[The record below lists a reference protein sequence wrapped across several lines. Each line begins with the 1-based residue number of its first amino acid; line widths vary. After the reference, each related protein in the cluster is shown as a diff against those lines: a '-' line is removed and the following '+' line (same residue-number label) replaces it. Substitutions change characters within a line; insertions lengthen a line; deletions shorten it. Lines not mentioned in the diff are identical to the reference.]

1 MQSRYVVFPAPGQ
14 VEIAEEQVAAPGAGQ
29 VLCQA
34 EASLI
39 STGTESTC
47 LRGEFD
53 PGTNWADWI
62 RFPFRP
68 GYSMGARV
76 IGRGAG
82 VTDLAEGDLVA
93 TWTPHCERFV
103 VDAAAA
109 NPVPEGVSAEEA
121 AWTVLGST
129 TQLAVRRAQ
138 LQLGERV
145 GVIGL
150 GLLGQLVVQYC
161 RLAGARSV
169 VAIDAPGLRLE
180 AAMAHGATHAVPADA
195 ASAHERVAEA
205 TGGRMLDVVFDVTGH
220 PDVLAPAIGLVRQ
233 LGRVVLLGD
242 TPTPTR
248 QRLGPGVVSNSVA
261 ILGIHAHARP
271 DVASDFHPWSTG
283 EIAALFLEY
292 VAQGRLRVADLITH
306 RHSPL
311 DAPQVYAGLATD
323 RSGAIGVILDW
334 TRLPRTTGG

>member
-1 MQSRYVVFPAPGQ
+1 VSRYVVFPAPGE
-14 VEIAEEQVAAPGAGQ
+14 VAIAEEVVPDPGPGE

-68 GYSMGARV
+68 GYCMAARV
-76 IGRGAG
+76 IGLGQG
-82 VTDLAEGDLVA
+82 VDRFREGDLVA
-93 TWTPHCERFV
+93 TWTPHSERFAV
-103 VDAAAA
+103 EAGAA
-109 NPVPEGVSAEEA
+109 NPVPAGVSAEEA

-129 TQLAVRRAQ
+129 TQLAARRAQ

-161 RLAGARSV
+161 HLAGARTI
-169 VAIDAPGLRLE
+169 VAIDAPGIRLD
-180 AAMAHGATHAVPADA
+180 AAMDHGATHAIGTDA
-195 ASAHERVAEA
+195 ASARDAVAEA

-271 DVASDFHPWSTG
+271 DVANDFHPWSTG
-283 EIAALFLEY
+283 EIAALFLDY
-292 VAQGRLRVADLITH
+292 VAAGRLRVADLITD
-306 RHSPL
+306 RVSPL
-311 DAPQVYAGLATD
+311 DAPEVYGSLARD
-323 RSGAIGVILDW
+323 RSGRIGVIFDW
-334 TRLPRTTGG
+334 TRLAG